1 MNTIA
6 VGEDGKLALI
16 DLKKALREIRH
27 SPSEDEIDVLVGK
40 LDVDHDG
47 FVTLQ
52 EILSLAET
60 EGLGVL
66 LEGQSADIVEEAQKV
81 QKLKREDVIH
91 EQ

>member
-27 SPSEDEIDVLVGK
+27 APSEDKIDVLVGK
-40 LDVDHDG
+40 LDIDKDG
-47 FVTLQ
+47 FVTLL

-66 LEGQSADIVEEAQKV
+66 LEGQTADIVQEA
-81 QKLKREDVIH
+81 QKLKREDVI
-91 EQ
+91 EK